1 MQKSEFINQYFQWHV
16 DLIND
21 VDVLEISRAIEVI
34 ESTFLSEKKII
45 TCGNGGSAM
54 AASHYITDWNKSI
67 GGLRRKFLGLSLVD
81 NVGLI
86 TAIANDINYE
96 EIFSTQLHS
105 ILERDDLLILISW
118 SGNSKNL
125 LRAAEYANKNG
136 ARTLGI
142 IGYGGGK
149 LKDLCGDSII
159 LPSYDMQICEDFHL
173 MFGHMVMRTLGGSCN
188 EHE

>member
-1 MQKSEFINQYFQWHV
+1 MKNNEFIQQYFQWHV
-16 DLIND
+16 DLINNINL
-21 VDVLEISRAIEVI
+21 LEISKAIEII
-34 ESTFLSEKKII
+34 ENTFSSEKKII

-54 AASHYITDWNKSI
+54 TASHYITDWNKSI
-67 GGLRRKFLGLSLVD
+67 GNLNKRFLGFSLVD

-105 ILERDDLLILISW
+105 ILEKGDLLILISG

-142 IGYGGGK
+142 IGYGGGM
-149 LKDLCGDSII
+149 LKDLCEESII

-173 MFGHMVMRTLGGSCN
+173 MFGHLVMRTLGSGCN
-188 EHE
+188 D

>member
-1 MQKSEFINQYFQWHV
+1 MKNNEFIKQYFQWHI
-16 DLIND
+16 DLINN
-21 VDVLEISRAIEVI
+21 VNVLEISKAIKII
-34 ESTFLSEKKII
+34 ENTFSSEKKII

-54 AASHYITDWNKSI
+54 TASHYITDWNKSI
-67 GGLRRKFLGLSLVD
+67 GSLNKRFLGFSLVD

-105 ILERDDLLILISW
+105 ILEKGDLLILISG

-142 IGYGGGK
+142 IGYGGGM
-149 LKDLCGDSII
+149 LKDLCEESII

-173 MFGHMVMRTLGGSCN
+173 MFGHLVMRTLGGGCN
-188 EHE
+188 D